1 MARLKGAVGSLS
13 VEGKVMVLRLLWGV
27 VVGVVFWLID
37 GRLISLSG
45 GWVESGIGWFLATIL
60 YFATIPIVSRM
71 FKGLKKT
78 YILGKGVTLY
88 YSAWILTW
96 FTLYNLNLPEEL
108 VTAKNVT
115 GGP

>member
-13 VEGKVMVLRLLWGV
+13 VEGKVMILRLLWGV
-27 VVGVVFWLID
+27 VVGIVFWLID
-37 GRLISLSG
+37 GRLVSLSG

-60 YFATIPIVSRM
+60 YFTTIPVVSRM

-78 YILGKGVTLY
+78 HLLGKGVTLY

-96 FTLYNLNLPEEL
+96 FTLYNLSLPEEL